1 MSLLIVSMYKGNHLG
16 WRPTL
21 SPQARLCQGVEG
33 LVDLGLLDEE
43 VRKRVPNGMMLCESA
58 TQNQGGQMKAT
69 GKATR
74 KKAKT

>member
-1 MSLLIVSMYKGNHLG
+1 MVVVPAMPGVREWWKK
-16 WRPTL
+16 
-21 SPQARLCQGVEG
+21 CQGVEG
-33 LVDLGLLDEE
+33 LVDLGMLDEE

-74 KKAKT
+74 KKAET